1 MAKPASSKMI
11 KRWIS
16 DTKKKSA
23 RLQRELGKAKTRIKD
38 LEGKMKRAAAAER
51 SGAKK
56 KKKKTAPKKK
66 AKKKPKKKAKKKAKA
81 RRR

>member
-16 DTKKKSA
+16 DTKKKSS
-23 RLQRELGKAKTRIKD
+23 RLERELVRAKTRIRD

-51 SGAKK
+51 AGAKK
-56 KKKKTAPKKK
+56 KKAP
-66 AKKKPKKKAKKKAKA
+66 KKKAKA

>member
-16 DTKKKSA
+16 DTKKKSS
-23 RLQRELGKAKTRIKD
+23 RLEKELGKAKTRIRD

-51 SGAKK
+51 AAGAKK
-56 KKKKTAPKKK
+56 KKAPKKR
-66 AKKKPKKKAKKKAKA
+66 AKA

>member
-16 DTKKKSA
+16 DTKKKSS
-23 RLQRELGKAKTRIKD
+23 RLERELAKAKTRIKD

-51 SGAKK
+51 TGAKK
-56 KKKKTAPKKK
+56 KKAP
-66 AKKKPKKKAKKKAKA
+66 KKKAKA